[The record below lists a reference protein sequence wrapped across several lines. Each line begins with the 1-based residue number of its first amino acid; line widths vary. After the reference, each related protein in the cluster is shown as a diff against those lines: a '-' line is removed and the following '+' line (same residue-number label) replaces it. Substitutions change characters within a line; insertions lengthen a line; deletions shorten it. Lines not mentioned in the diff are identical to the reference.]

1 MGVYTQLARRKMLL
15 ILSVCLGLGA
25 AAPQLTSEDYY
36 QEYEYYEYVVD
47 DALPR
52 KSDPAFIE
60 VQEINQEQL
69 DKTPIFIGETTVKKK
84 VPLVC
89 VSCRSQGIT
98 RRPQQPIDNV
108 IKGTQDEFGEDGRN
122 KVKATPQNTRRAQV
136 PLNHALK
143 SAQDALGEDG
153 RDQVAIQPTRQLT
166 KIDPRRRLS
175 AIEAVRASKQGAKPT
190 EGKVQVTSKPR
201 TRTRIQVGRTKSS
214 VRKVQES
221 IDEEGKVNTQ
231 AASSETRLRPNPRT
245 RVRMRDA
252 AKLRRQKEE
261 VKEED
266 YEAVEEQS

>member
-1 MGVYTQLARRKMLL
+1 MLL

-98 RRPQQPIDNV
+98 RRPQQPIDNI
-108 IKGTQDEFGEDGRN
+108 IKGTQDEFGEDGRD

-166 KIDPRRRLS
+166 KVQSKGRVGLSGNLKSAQDSFGQDGRDKFASIPKRGLIKAPSRKRVGISGGLRSAQSSLNNDGREKVQSQPRRGLTKIDPRRRLS
-175 AIEAVRASKQGAKPT
+175 AIEAVRASQQGAKPT
-190 EGKVQVTSKPR
+190 EGKVQVTSKL
-201 TRTRIQVGRTKSS
+201 TAQ
-214 VRKVQES
+214 
-221 IDEEGKVNTQ
+221 
-231 AASSETRLRPNPRT
+231 
-245 RVRMRDA
+245 
-252 AKLRRQKEE
+252 
-261 VKEED
+261 
-266 YEAVEEQS
+266 